1 MGFRIWGLGIFF
13 PGILDFLKSWDFYP
27 GDLGFFKFLGFLSPE
42 IGDFVKS
49 GFFIPGIGDFYLW
62 GFLGM
67 GIFRGWDFFRG
78 MGYPTKKPPL
88 TSDVEFYELFF

>member
-27 GDLGFFKFLGFLSPE
+27 GDLGFFKFLGFLSPG

-49 GFFIPGIGDFYLW
+49 WDFYPGDLGFFKFL
-62 GFLGM
+62 GFLS
-67 GIFRGWDFFRG
+67 R
-78 MGYPTKKPPL
+78 
-88 TSDVEFYELFF
+88 ELEIIRNIRNNT